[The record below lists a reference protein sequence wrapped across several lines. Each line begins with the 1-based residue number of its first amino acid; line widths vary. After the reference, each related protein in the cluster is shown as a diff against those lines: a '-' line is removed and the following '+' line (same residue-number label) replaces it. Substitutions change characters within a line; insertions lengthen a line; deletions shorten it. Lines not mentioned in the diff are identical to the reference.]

1 VTADEIGDPQ
11 QLAMWC
17 EVDGH
22 RMQDS
27 HTSRMIF
34 SVAHCLA
41 HLSCFMT
48 LEPGDLVA
56 TGTPA
61 GVGLGKKPPRFLRD
75 GGTMRLGIAGLGLQ
89 TQAVKRASRPA

>member
-1 VTADEIGDPQ
+1 
-11 QLAMWC
+11 
-17 EVDGH
+17 
-22 RMQDS
+22 
-27 HTSRMIF
+27 
-34 SVAHCLA
+34 
-41 HLSCFMT
+41 MT

-75 GGTMRLGIAGLGLQ
+75 GETMRLGIAGLGVQ